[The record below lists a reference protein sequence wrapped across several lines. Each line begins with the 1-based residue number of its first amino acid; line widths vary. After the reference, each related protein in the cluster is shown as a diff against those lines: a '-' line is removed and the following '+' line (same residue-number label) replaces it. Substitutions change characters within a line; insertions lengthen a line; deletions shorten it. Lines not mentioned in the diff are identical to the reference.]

1 MLTLVNIL
9 IVFFITLIVFQ
20 LFLANHIR
28 EGLETSNTYKSYNTN
43 NETNALILAQQ
54 NAGNIGY
61 LNDKIKEV
69 QPALTQIQD
78 LSGNVQTLQTQVN
91 GLVTAQQQYATQL
104 TGGSAPNITGAT
116 ESNADSSDD
125 SSDDNSS

>member
-28 EGLETSNTYKSYNTN
+28 EGLQTSNTYKSYNTN
-43 NETNALILAQQ
+43 NEKNALILAQQ

-61 LNDKIKEV
+61 LNDKMKEV
-69 QPALTQIQD
+69 QPLLTQIQD

-104 TGGSAPNITGAT
+104 TGGSAPNISGAT
-116 ESNADSSDD
+116 ESDADSSDD
-125 SSDDNSS
+125 DSS